1 MEFDMTILDVVK
13 IKNMLDDLINGNAI
27 TLTEFKFRI
36 DKMGCVVQKLVIQT
50 STTNTAQLIIKD
62 NNNKTISIEV

>member
-1 MEFDMTILDVVK
+1 MTILDVVK

-36 DKMGCVVQKLVIQT
+36 DKMGCTVQKLVIQT
-50 STTNTAQLIIKD
+50 SSTNTAQLIIKD

>member
-1 MEFDMTILDVVK
+1 MTILDVVK

-36 DKMGCVVQKLVIQT
+36 DKMGCIVQKLVIQT
-50 STTNTAQLIIKD
+50 SSTNTAQLIIKD

>member
-50 STTNTAQLIIKD
+50 STPNTAQLIIKA

>member
-1 MEFDMTILDVVK
+1 MTILDVVK

>member
-36 DKMGCVVQKLVIQT
+36 DKKSFGRIR
-50 STTNTAQLIIKD
+50 
-62 NNNKTISIEV
+62 NK

>member
-13 IKNMLDDLINGNAI
+13 IKNMLDDLIHGNAI

-36 DKMGCVVQKLVIQT
+36 DKMGCAVQKLVIQT
-50 STTNTAQLIIKD
+50 SSTNTAQLIIKD

>member
-50 STTNTAQLIIKD
+50 STTNTAQLNIKD
-62 NNNKTISIEV
+62 NNNNTISIEV

>member
-1 MEFDMTILDVVK
+1 MEFNMTILDVVK

>member
-1 MEFDMTILDVVK
+1 MESEMTILDVVK

>member
-1 MEFDMTILDVVK
+1 MTILNVVK

>member
-1 MEFDMTILDVVK
+1 
-13 IKNMLDDLINGNAI
+13 MLDDLINGNAI

-50 STTNTAQLIIKD
+50 STPNTAQLIIKD

>member
-1 MEFDMTILDVVK
+1 MTILDVVK

-27 TLTEFKFRI
+27 TLKDFEFYM

-50 STTNTAQLIIKD
+50 SSTNTAQLIIKD

>member
-1 MEFDMTILDVVK
+1 MTILDVVK

-50 STTNTAQLIIKD
+50 SIPNTAQLIIKD